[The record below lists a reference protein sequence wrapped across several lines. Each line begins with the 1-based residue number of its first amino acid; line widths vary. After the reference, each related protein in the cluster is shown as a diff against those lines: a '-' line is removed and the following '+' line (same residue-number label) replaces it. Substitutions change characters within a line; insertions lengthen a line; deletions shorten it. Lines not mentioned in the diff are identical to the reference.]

1 MIVLNGY
8 NRFLMTRAWGSGKR
22 VSADGTQWDTYERNL
37 LAERHIRYGGFG
49 GVAFYHV
56 SDLYVALFSRFIP
69 CGAYEGVYILDPF
82 YKNKSDIQP
91 DTVHADTHGQSAAIF
106 GLAYILGIQLM
117 PRIRNWKHLVL
128 YRSTK
133 ETRYQ
138 HIDGLFTGVVDWD
151 LIATH
156 LPDMLRVGVSI
167 ATGTIT
173 PSTILRRLATY
184 SRKNRLYLAFREL
197 GVAVRTGFLLQYLG
211 NAELRSTIQAAT
223 NKSES
228 FNDFVKWLAFGGG
241 GVIAE
246 NDRGEQRKIIKYN
259 HLLANCLIFHN
270 VCMMTRGLHRL
281 RADGVHIDPE
291 AVAALSPYSARI
303 SAGSAST
310 PSTSARGL
318 RLTNPQPRWTQA
330 ISSPAASLQRS
341 ED

>member
-1 MIVLNGY
+1 MKQLMATLWPCQASTVHNEPEEVRGYPLNT
-8 NRFLMTRAWGSGKR
+8 LMTPINDSKI
-22 VSADGTQWDTYERNL
+22 N
-37 LAERHIRYGGFG
+37 
-49 GVAFYHV
+49 YHV
-56 SDLYVALFSRFIP
+56 SDLYVALFSHFIP

-91 DTVHADTHGQSAAIF
+91 QTVHADTHGQSAAIF
-106 GLAYILGIQLM
+106 GLAFILGIQLM
-117 PRIRNWKHLVL
+117 PRIRNWKRLVL

-133 ETRYQ
+133 ETCYQ
-138 HIDGLFTGVVDWD
+138 HIDSLFTGVVDWD

-167 ATGTIT
+167 AAGTIT
-173 PSTILRRLATY
+173 PSTILRRLGTY

-197 GVAVRTGFLLQYLG
+197 GVAVRTGFLLQFIG
-211 NAELRSTIQAAT
+211 SAELRSTIQAAT

-270 VCMMTRGLHRL
+270 VCAMTRGLYKL
-281 RADGVHIDPE
+281 RAEGVSIEPE
-291 AVAALSPYSARI
+291 TVAALSPYIRAHI
-303 SAGSAST
+303 SRFGQYTLDLSRTPAPIDYELPIFTNGVTVAG
-310 PSTSARGL
+310 
-318 RLTNPQPRWTQA
+318 
-330 ISSPAASLQRS
+330 AA
-341 ED
+341 E